1 MALNKWGAFALI
13 ALAGCTSTGSNDAGT
28 RIKLSDGTEIV
39 GRTTTRS
46 SCNSK
51 FKEIKR
57 VSKIMEPKDFLKRGK
72 GEVKLFGY
80 QVDLLSDFLEKCAPT
95 KRSHI

>member
-1 MALNKWGAFALI
+1 MALNKWGAVAFI
-13 ALAGCTSTGSNDAGT
+13 ALAGCTSTGSNEAGP
-28 RIKLSDGTEIV
+28 RIQLSDGTEFV
-39 GRTTTRS
+39 GRITAHS

-51 FKEIKR
+51 FREIKR

-72 GEVKLFGY
+72 GEIKLFGY

-95 KRSHI
+95 RKTPI